1 MKTTSRSEVV
11 VACDHAP
18 FCHAWLPT
26 FRVLGTFLSPLE
38 DAWLPLCCRGYAASD
53 SSVGRTGA

>member
-38 DAWLPLCCRGYAASD
+38 HAWLPLPLLPWLRCF
-53 SSVGRTGA
+53 